1 MEENKT
7 ETLTEQQVNDV
18 LNAWDF
24 LEFSRAYN
32 SSFYHNGFFNPDIVN
47 AQMKNIT
54 MNPMDATISEI
65 ERALK
70 NPKSSEEIL
79 KSYSENFENMNMYYK
94 RMLRYFPD
102 MACFNMTFD
111 PINMQSDEEFESE
124 EFKDDLRVLDEF
136 ASKFD
141 FKQEFQMVL
150 RQMFRQG
157 AYFGVL
163 RYDGDKYTLQE
174 LPSKFCKITG
184 RFSSGLLFD
193 FDMNWF
199 IGNYGVD
206 INMYPKIFK
215 KMYRDVF
222 KGVTAKYNPS
232 KPEEYRNSRY
242 VYWHQTSPED
252 GFWCFKISPEIAT
265 RVPYFAPLF
274 PNISTAA
281 VVRGLQTDKYFIEAS
296 KLLVGLIGFNK
307 DTKSGQV
314 ANQINMTPDML
325 GKFLGVARQ
334 GLNKQIGLVALPL
347 EKIEAV
353 QFDTSNTN
361 IENDATQN
369 IAQQGVASAD
379 VMLSNNKLNSHQS
392 KLASAVDV
400 NLLYSLYP
408 MFENF
413 VEFFVNKKT
422 KKYKFRIKFHDVDLP
437 DYKNERITRFKDFA
451 QMGLVDIQ
459 QAARA
464 VDMNAFE
471 LARSLNLTKTF
482 NLKDK
487 VMTLMDNISGGGGGA
502 GNVGRPANPM
512 SDNDN
517 TTASWD
523 RGSNELKD

>member
-1 MEENKT
+1 
-7 ETLTEQQVNDV
+7 
-18 LNAWDF
+18 
-24 LEFSRAYN
+24 
-32 SSFYHNGFFNPDIVN
+32 
-47 AQMKNIT
+47 
-54 MNPMDATISEI
+54 
-65 ERALK
+65 
-70 NPKSSEEIL
+70 
-79 KSYSENFENMNMYYK
+79 
-94 RMLRYFPD
+94 
-102 MACFNMTFD
+102 
-111 PINMQSDEEFESE
+111 
-124 EFKDDLRVLDEF
+124 
-136 ASKFD
+136 
-141 FKQEFQMVL
+141 
-150 RQMFRQG
+150 
-157 AYFGVL
+157 
-163 RYDGDKYTLQE
+163 
-174 LPSKFCKITG
+174 
-184 RFSSGLLFD
+184 
-193 FDMNWF
+193 MNWF

-400 NLLYSLYP
+400 SLLYSLYP

>member
-1 MEENKT
+1 
-7 ETLTEQQVNDV
+7 
-18 LNAWDF
+18 
-24 LEFSRAYN
+24 
-32 SSFYHNGFFNPDIVN
+32 
-47 AQMKNIT
+47 
-54 MNPMDATISEI
+54 
-65 ERALK
+65 
-70 NPKSSEEIL
+70 
-79 KSYSENFENMNMYYK
+79 
-94 RMLRYFPD
+94 
-102 MACFNMTFD
+102 
-111 PINMQSDEEFESE
+111 
-124 EFKDDLRVLDEF
+124 
-136 ASKFD
+136 
-141 FKQEFQMVL
+141 
-150 RQMFRQG
+150 
-157 AYFGVL
+157 
-163 RYDGDKYTLQE
+163 
-174 LPSKFCKITG
+174 
-184 RFSSGLLFD
+184 
-193 FDMNWF
+193 
-199 IGNYGVD
+199 
-206 INMYPKIFK
+206 
-215 KMYRDVF
+215 
-222 KGVTAKYNPS
+222 
-232 KPEEYRNSRY
+232 
-242 VYWHQTSPED
+242 
-252 GFWCFKISPEIAT
+252 
-265 RVPYFAPLF
+265 
-274 PNISTAA
+274 
-281 VVRGLQTDKYFIEAS
+281 
-296 KLLVGLIGFNK
+296 
-307 DTKSGQV
+307 
-314 ANQINMTPDML
+314 MTPDML

-413 VEFFVNKKT
+413 VEFFINKKT

-471 LARSLNLTKTF
+471 LARSLSLTKTF

-487 VMTLMDNISGGGGGA
+487 VMTLMDNISGGGGGT

>member
-7 ETLTEQQVNDV
+7 EALTEQQVNDV

-79 KSYSENFENMNMYYK
+79 KSYSENFENLNMYYK
-94 RMLRYFPD
+94 RMLRYFSD

-111 PINMQSDEEFESE
+111 PINIQSDEEFESE
-124 EFKDDLRVLDEF
+124 EFKDDLKVLDEF

-325 GKFLGVARQ
+325 G
-334 GLNKQIGLVALPL
+334 
-347 EKIEAV
+347 
-353 QFDTSNTN
+353 
-361 IENDATQN
+361 
-369 IAQQGVASAD
+369 
-379 VMLSNNKLNSHQS
+379 
-392 KLASAVDV
+392 
-400 NLLYSLYP
+400 
-408 MFENF
+408 
-413 VEFFVNKKT
+413 
-422 KKYKFRIKFHDVDLP
+422 
-437 DYKNERITRFKDFA
+437 
-451 QMGLVDIQ
+451 
-459 QAARA
+459 
-464 VDMNAFE
+464 
-471 LARSLNLTKTF
+471 
-482 NLKDK
+482 
-487 VMTLMDNISGGGGGA
+487 
-502 GNVGRPANPM
+502 
-512 SDNDN
+512 
-517 TTASWD
+517 
-523 RGSNELKD
+523 